1 MGNSRKAQRRLE
13 KRFQKNQ
20 QSKNDL
26 FSSNPPTA
34 LEPTNDEDDF
44 VAFSFQDLHKD
55 YGFNTSQCNH
65 QLRLDLLSKLRV
77 ISCKSWNDLEK
88 AGKKSGFE
96 SLPINALRKPIPEDI
111 PLKGVNKLHVLR
123 FNGQDARLIGY
134 RLGRVFYIIFIDPE
148 LEVYNH

>member
-1 MGNSRKAQRRLE
+1 MGDSRKAQRRLE
-13 KRFQKNQ
+13 KRLLKNQ
-20 QSKNDL
+20 RAKNDV
-26 FSSNPPTA
+26 FSSALPTT

-44 VAFSFQDLHKD
+44 VAFSFQNLQKD
-55 YGFNTSQCNH
+55 YSFNTSQCDH

-77 ISCKSWNDLEK
+77 VSCKSWNDLEK

-96 SLPINALRKPIPEDI
+96 SLPINALRKPIPEDV

-134 RLGRVFYIIFIDPE
+134 RLGRVFHIIFIDPE
-148 LEVYNH
+148 LEVYDH

>member
-65 QLRLDLLSKLRV
+65 QTTS
-77 ISCKSWNDLEK
+77 
-88 AGKKSGFE
+88 
-96 SLPINALRKPIPEDI
+96 
-111 PLKGVNKLHVLR
+111 R
-123 FNGQDARLIGY
+123 F
-134 RLGRVFYIIFIDPE
+134 IIK
-148 LEVYNH
+148 VASN